1 MLDYYYIDLYF
12 DPDRDSFG
20 KVAEACIKAL
30 RAGGCEFRKVVMAS
44 ADTRKSVDMEEH
56 VQLSL
61 EDLPAVAEAYAEEM
75 ESSGTQFISFPP
87 LGRVMFHC
95 PFSFDDSLM
104 DDIHEDEDEAHSEA
118 EDMGLVMMYTT
129 SQEAGRKIKVSLSF
143 WEEYVLSHGKPE
155 THLANMRRVLRM
167 VRAIY
172 EHATPYFGAM
182 NKEIHLDTD
191 LSLTYLIQSRLPEG
205 NEFAIVG
212 KRFMDMIK
220 TSEVEAAGYKWA
232 SMPDGG
238 IIIQFEDKWEGQSAL

>member
-1 MLDYYYIDLYF
+1 
-12 DPDRDSFG
+12 
-20 KVAEACIKAL
+20 
-30 RAGGCEFRKVVMAS
+30 VMAS
-44 ADTRKSVDMEEH
+44 ADTRQSVDMEEH

-87 LGRVMFHC
+87 LGRIMFHC
-95 PFSFDDSLM
+95 PFRFDDSLM
-104 DDIHEDEDEAHSEA
+104 DDIHEDEDEARSEA
-118 EDMGLVMMYTT
+118 EDLGLVMMYTT
-129 SQEAGRKIKVSLSF
+129 SQEAGRKIKASLSF

-155 THLANMRRVLRM
+155 THIENMKRVLKI

-172 EHATPYFGAM
+172 DHATPYFGAM

-191 LSLTYLIQSRLPEG
+191 LSLTYVIQNKLPVG

-212 KRFMDMIK
+212 KRFMDRIR
-220 TSEVEAAGYKWA
+220 TADIDAAGYRWA

-238 IIIQFEDKWEGQSAL
+238 IIIQFEDKWEGQWAI